1 MYINKLDDTGNEYN
15 NTYQSTIKVKFVYV
29 KSSIY
34 IDFGKENN
42 KKDPKFKFRDH
53 VRISTVKT
61 FLQKITF
68 QIGPRKFLW
77 LKKLKILFCGNKLLV
92 I

>member
-15 NTYQSTIKVKFVYV
+15 NTYQTTIKVKFVSV

-34 IDFGKENN
+34 IDFSKENN

-53 VRISTVKT
+53 VRISNVKT
-61 FLQKITF
+61 FLQKITLQF
-68 QIGPRKFLW
+68 GLR
-77 LKKLKILFCGNKLLV
+77 KIL
-92 I
+92 